1 MRAAVS
7 KRLKWLI
14 TVRTEMVKI
23 MPEKQ
28 FFGKILVPVDDSNSC
43 LAAEELTVLLAKK
56 FGSKVTAFHV
66 VTHELMN
73 PAMQDFLPGGDTDM
87 PAAYIARGTADSAQV
102 IPTQIPSQPS
112 TSMPR
117 SKVIR
122 ELNSAYFEQGE
133 AILDE
138 AVAVFKDGDVR
149 VERELVQRADTA
161 GAIIKEAEEGSY
173 DLIVMGRSAGEEERK
188 PHLGSVAAKTVR
200 HAKIPVLVV
209 AEKPQFSKILVA
221 VDGSKASQ
229 RAAEQAAI
237 IAKKTDAKVTLLHVQ
252 ESSLF
257 RMKPELSSQIGNR
270 ILSSVANLFKG
281 TNVEQRLESG
291 DAAKVIADLASEESY
306 DVVVMGN
313 KGHSSVRRFMLGSV
327 VDHVVHYANEAVL
340 IVK

>member
-1 MRAAVS
+1 
-7 KRLKWLI
+7 
-14 TVRTEMVKI
+14 

-28 FFGKILVPVDDSNSC
+28 FFGKILVPVDDSTSS
-43 LAAEELTVLLAKK
+43 LAAEELTVLIAKK

-87 PAAYIARGTADSAQV
+87 PAAYIARGSADSAQM

-112 TSMPR
+112 TSQSR
-117 SKVIR
+117 SKVMR
-122 ELNSAYFEQGE
+122 ELTSAYREQGE
-133 AILDE
+133 AVLDE
-138 AVAVFKDGDVR
+138 AVAVFKDGGVP
-149 VERELVQRADTA
+149 VERELVLRADTA
-161 GAIIKEAEEGSY
+161 GAIVKEVEEGDY

-200 HAKIPVLVV
+200 HARIPVLVA
-209 AEKPQFSKILVA
+209 AEKPEVSKILVA

-229 RAAEQAAI
+229 KAAEHAAI
-237 IAKKTDAKVTLLHVQ
+237 IAKKTDAKVTLLYVQ

-257 RMKPELSSQIGNR
+257 RMRPELSREIGNR

-281 TNVEQRLESG
+281 AKVEQRLESG
-291 DAAKVIADLASEESY
+291 DAAKVIADVANEENY
-306 DVVVMGN
+306 DVIVMGN
-313 KGHSSVRRFMLGSV
+313 KGHSSVRRFLLGSV
-327 VDHVVHYANEAVL
+327 SDHVVHYANEAVL